1 MANATYWARA
11 MVEQLGFTEKF
22 GFMTLKRDT
31 AQHLGV
37 SAYSCSDAFREQ
49 SDQAVNK
56 LLKQLYQETRGLL
69 ADKKELIE
77 TLAAEVVKQETMT
90 GKEFIRFY
98 RRCSGR
104 EA

>member
-1 MANATYWARA
+1 M
-11 MVEQLGFTEKF
+11 
-22 GFMTLKRDT
+22 
-31 AQHLGV
+31 
-37 SAYSCSDAFREQ
+37 
-49 SDQAVNK
+49 
-56 LLKQLYQETRGLL
+56 KQLYQETRGLL